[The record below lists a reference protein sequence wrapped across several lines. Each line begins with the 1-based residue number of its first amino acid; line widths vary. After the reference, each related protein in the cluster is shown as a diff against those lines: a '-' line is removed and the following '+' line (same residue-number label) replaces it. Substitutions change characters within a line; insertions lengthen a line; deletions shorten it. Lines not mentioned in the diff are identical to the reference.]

1 MKTPELSY
9 KPLKLIHQQTSQ
21 LNETS
26 IENQMIFISKS
37 VSDQK
42 KIASLFVTDLPFSA
56 DSALKAN
63 IPIVA
68 YKGITDQ
75 YSENLQ
81 ALHPDFIQLLQSKKV
96 HTVVL
101 VYNSDVLDTGYTY
114 GSEKDLSKSLFNVY
128 FAVKKFKDLLNAFDR
143 DISLIWT
150 NIKHQFQ
157 FEDIITLD
165 DLEIKH
171 PDRTYKSL
179 QNYKSPENTL
189 FDCINLTELSMNRL
203 YAHLRLKDAITF
215 YSYHADRLKQNEFV
229 YKSVCYCHD
238 GDKLEKIQYTDAK
251 LYLRVGPYY
260 YKRIMVTNAHD
271 EFEEVLKPWAIGEI
285 GRDYG
290 RDFIRQI
297 PRYDSFVN
305 KPNNSGEYQRVITSN
320 HNGIVSSLFNIY
332 HPVDWEP
339 VAGEW
344 PTIEKFLKHIFSASN
359 VDGEVLYEFG
369 LDYIQLSY
377 QRPRQ
382 RLPILALVSS
392 ERNTGKSTFLDFLK
406 LIYGANMAIL
416 DNQRFNPKFTSHFA
430 GKLFVAIDEG
440 HIPLHD
446 KTTKE
451 MIKNMATG
459 KVMWLEGKGANAEV
473 VENFTHLLFC
483 SNNERNFMQI
493 DPGENRFAVLKVPSF
508 RKQGMKDDPD
518 MLEKMRKEI
527 PAFLNFLQNR
537 PLHYPAK
544 ITRFWFADEVYITEA
559 LQFVMDRTKST
570 IERELEDWLND
581 AFHIFLQL
589 ELNYTLD
596 DVTHELNKSSE
607 GRFPKSKI
615 KEILLDFYNIKPGK
629 LTRYVCYTTKTDGET
644 VELKKIGR
652 CCNFYAKDWL
662 SEEEFNEQFS
672 AIWNPEGKFTPVKN

>member
-1 MKTPELSY
+1 MNSTDLSY
-9 KPLKLIHQQTSQ
+9 KPLKL
-21 LNETS
+21 N
-26 IENQMIFISKS
+26 NQPSADQPVIIPKS

-42 KIASLFVTDLPFSA
+42 KIASLFVTDLPFTA
-56 DSALKAN
+56 DSALKAS
-63 IPIVA
+63 IPVIA
-68 YKGITDQ
+68 YKGITNQ

-81 ALHPDFIQLLQSKKV
+81 SLHPDLSQLLQSRKV

-101 VYNSDVLDTGYTY
+101 VYNSDILDTGYTY
-114 GSEKDLSKSLFNVY
+114 GSEKDLSQPLFNVY
-128 FAVKKFKDLLNAFDR
+128 YAVKKFKDLLNAFDR
-143 DISLIWT
+143 DITLIWA
-150 NIKHQFQ
+150 NVKHQFQ
-157 FEDIITLD
+157 FEGVITMD
-165 DLEIKH
+165 DLEKKH

-271 EFEEVLKPWAIGEI
+271 EYEEVLKPWAIGEI

-320 HNGIVSSLFNIY
+320 HNGIVSNLFNIY

-344 PTIEKFLKHIFSASN
+344 PVIEKFLKHIFTASN

-377 QRPRQ
+377 QSPRQ

-493 DPGENRFAVLKVPSF
+493 DPGENRFAVLKVPSY
-508 RKQGMKDDPD
+508 RKQGLKDDPD

-537 PLHYPAK
+537 RLHYPIK
-544 ITRFWFADEVYITEA
+544 TTRFWFPDEVYITEA
-559 LQFVMDRTKST
+559 LQLVMDKTKSI
-570 IERELEDWLND
+570 IEKELEDWMND
-581 AFHIFLQL
+581 AFHDFLQL

-596 DVTHELNKSSE
+596 DICHELSKSAEYKFS
-607 GRFPKSKI
+607 KSKI
-615 KEILLDFYNIKPGK
+615 KDLLVENYNITPGPS
-629 LTRYVCYTTKTDGET
+629 LRYVFYTSKSNGEP
-644 VELKKIGR
+644 EEQKKKGR
-652 CCNFYAKDWL
+652 FCTFYAKDWL
-662 SEEEFNEQFS
+662 DDDEFEKLFS
-672 AIWNPEGKFTPVKN
+672 AKWNPEGTFTPVKK

>member
-1 MKTPELSY
+1 MTVTTELSY
-9 KPLKLIHQQTSQ
+9 KPLKLQ
-21 LNETS
+21 
-26 IENQMIFISKS
+26 NQPTADRPVFIPKS
-37 VSDQK
+37 TNDQK
-42 KIASLFVTDLPFSA
+42 KISSLFVTDLPFSA
-56 DSALKAN
+56 DSALKN
-63 IPIVA
+63 GVPIIA
-68 YKGITDQ
+68 YKGITEQ
-75 YSENLQ
+75 YSENLHT
-81 ALHPDFIQLLQSKKV
+81 LDPDFTQLLQSKKV

-101 VYNSDVLDTGYTY
+101 VYNSNILDPGYSY
-114 GSEKDLSKSLFNVY
+114 GSEKDLSQPLFNVY
-128 FAVKKFKDLLNAFDR
+128 YAVKKFKDLLNNFDR
-143 DISLIWT
+143 DITLIWS

-157 FEDIITLD
+157 FEDVITLD
-165 DLEIKH
+165 DLEKKH
-171 PDRTYKSL
+171 PERCYKSL
-179 QNYKSPENTL
+179 ANYKTKENAF

-229 YKSVCYCHD
+229 FKSVCYCHD

-251 LYLRVGPYY
+251 LYLRVGPHY

-271 EFEEVLKPWAIGEI
+271 EYEEVLKPWAIGEI

-290 RDFIRQI
+290 KDFIRQI

-320 HNGIVSSLFNIY
+320 HNGILSNLFNIY

-344 PTIEKFLKHIFSASN
+344 PTIERFLKHIFSACN
-359 VDGEVLYEFG
+359 IDGEVLFDFG
-369 LDYIQLSY
+369 LDYLQLSY
-377 QRPRQ
+377 QNPRQ
-382 RLPILALVSS
+382 RLPILALVSAD
-392 ERNTGKSTFLDFLK
+392 RNTGKSTFLDFLK
-406 LIYGANMAIL
+406 LIFGANMAIL

-459 KVMWLEGKGANAEV
+459 KVMWLEGKGSNAEM

-518 MLEKMRKEI
+518 MLDKMRKEI

-537 PLHYPAK
+537 RLHYPVK
-544 ITRFWFADEVYITEA
+544 TTRFWFPDEVYITEA
-559 LQFVMDRTKST
+559 LQVVMDRTKST
-570 IERELEDWLND
+570 IEKELENWLDD
-581 AFHIFLQL
+581 AFHNFEQI

-596 DVTHELNKSSE
+596 DITFELNKAAE
-607 GRFPKSKI
+607 CKFPKSKI
-615 KEILLDFYNIKPGK
+615 KDMLVENYNITTGPS
-629 LTRYVCYTTKTDGET
+629 LRYTYYTLKSDGEP
-644 VELKKIGR
+644 EEQKKKGR
-652 CCNFYAKDWL
+652 YCTFYAKDWL
-662 SEEEFNEQFS
+662 DDDEFHKMFDKKFER
-672 AIWNPEGKFTPVKN
+672 EGQTHLLKK